1 MYGRGRHTRR
11 TQLEIVDA
19 IWTPV
24 CYPLLMGDIVKKLKN
39 GQASWYIRYKDV
51 DGVRRHRASHQ
62 PTKEAARRYLLEV
75 EGRIA
80 RGLVGIP
87 EPTPSA
93 PTVSA
98 LCQRFLTEYSRP
110 KIKDLARYR
119 AAASTG
125 LNRLLPLLG
134 KIRAD
139 LVQSTDVI
147 KARDT
152 LLMHKSAASVKLSLA
167 FFAAVYAWGMK
178 QGIVTAN
185 PVKGV
190 ERPIAYPSVDYFNV
204 DEVTSIL
211 KTPCDDLRL
220 RACLRLALHAGL
232 RKGELLGLR
241 WQDLDYTTQ
250 RLTVARSYKLKPKS
264 GYARHLRLPAACIP
278 SLKAWKPVCPQTSDG
293 LVFPVNRAGDTPDRA
308 LLGLPRLLRNAGVRI
323 PIHPWHTLRHTFAS
337 HFIMQGGNIL
347 TLQKILGHSDIKMT
361 LVYSHLSPDFLGT
374 EMDRVQY
381 REEAKPMQAYY

>member
-1 MYGRGRHTRR
+1 
-11 TQLEIVDA
+11 
-19 IWTPV
+19 
-24 CYPLLMGDIVKKLKN
+24 MGDILKKSRN
-39 GQASWYIRYKDV
+39 GQFIGWYVRYKDA
-51 DGVRRHRASHQ
+51 DGIRRQKASHQ

-75 EGRIA
+75 EGRLA

-87 EPTPSA
+87 EPAPSA
-93 PTVSA
+93 PTVSG
-98 LCQRFLTEYSRP
+98 LCQRFLTEYNRP

-134 KIRAD
+134 KLRAD
-139 LVQSTDVI
+139 QVQSTDVI
-147 KARDT
+147 KARDE
-152 LLMHKSAASVKLSLA
+152 LLRHKSAASVKLSLA
-167 FFAAVYAWGMK
+167 FFAAAYAWGIK
-178 QGIVTAN
+178 QGIVSAN

-190 ERPIAYPSVDYFNV
+190 ERPIAHSSLDYFSA
-204 DEVTSIL
+204 DEVASIL
-211 KTPCDDLRL
+211 KAPCHDLRL

-361 LVYSHLSPDFLGT
+361 LVYSHLSPDFLGS

-381 REEAKPMQAYY
+381 REEVKTMQAYY

>member
-11 TQLEIVDA
+11 TQPEKVDA

-87 EPTPSA
+87 EPAPSA

-119 AAASTG
+119 AAVSTG
-125 LNRLLPLLG
+125 INRLLPLLG
-134 KIRAD
+134 KLRAD

-152 LLMHKSAASVKLSLA
+152 LLMH
-167 FFAAVYAWGMK
+167 
-178 QGIVTAN
+178 
-185 PVKGV
+185 
-190 ERPIAYPSVDYFNV
+190 R
-204 DEVTSIL
+204 
-211 KTPCDDLRL
+211 
-220 RACLRLALHAGL
+220 
-232 RKGELLGLR
+232 
-241 WQDLDYTTQ
+241 YT
-250 RLTVARSYKLKPKS
+250 L
-264 GYARHLRLPAACIP
+264 I
-278 SLKAWKPVCPQTSDG
+278 
-293 LVFPVNRAGDTPDRA
+293 
-308 LLGLPRLLRNAGVRI
+308 
-323 PIHPWHTLRHTFAS
+323 
-337 HFIMQGGNIL
+337 
-347 TLQKILGHSDIKMT
+347 
-361 LVYSHLSPDFLGT
+361 
-374 EMDRVQY
+374 
-381 REEAKPMQAYY
+381 